1 MEPNKISTEEKS
13 YNIYY
18 HYLEGQRELAERAM
32 RSKPMRTFSLKQAF
46 KNEGLT
52 W

>member
-1 MEPNKISTEEKS
+1 MQPNKIDETEKS
-13 YNIYY
+13 YNIYSV
-18 HYLEGQRELAERAM
+18 YLQGQRELAERAM

-46 KNEGLT
+46 KDMGLQ

>member
-1 MEPNKISTEEKS
+1 MEPNKIDVPEKS

-18 HYLEGQRELAERAM
+18 AYLEGQRELAERAM

-46 KNEGLT
+46 KDKGLT

>member
-1 MEPNKISTEEKS
+1 MEPNKIDAPEKS
-13 YNIYY
+13 YNIYSV
-18 HYLEGQRELAERAM
+18 YLEGQRELAERAM

-46 KNEGLT
+46 KDIGLQ

>member
-1 MEPNKISTEEKS
+1 MEPNKIDAPEKS

-18 HYLEGQRELAERAM
+18 AYLEGQRELAERAM

-46 KNEGLT
+46 TDIG
-52 W
+52 WQW

>member
-1 MEPNKISTEEKS
+1 MQPNKLNTSEKS

-18 HYLEGQRELAERAM
+18 DYLEGQRELAERAM

-46 KNEGLT
+46 KDIGLQ

>member
-1 MEPNKISTEEKS
+1 MEPNKIDAPEKS

-18 HYLEGQRELAERAM
+18 GYLQGQRELAERAM

-46 KNEGLT
+46 KDIGLQ

>member
-1 MEPNKISTEEKS
+1 MEPNKIDAPEKS

-18 HYLEGQRELAERAM
+18 AYLEGQRELEERAM

-46 KNEGLT
+46 KDIGLQ